1 MYFACTFHIEDEQEL
16 IFSSSEGESSDVEGF
31 DLDKMPLSFFAHGK
45 FEAYCTLRNEM
56 GDLYFKLRNG
66 KSLLREMENLYFAK

>member
-1 MYFACTFHIEDEQEL
+1 M
-16 IFSSSEGESSDVEGF
+16 SSDVEGF

-66 KSLLREMENLYFAK
+66 KSVLREMENLYFAK